1 MHENRTHTLSTQK
14 PDRRSSL
21 RRRIGILAV
30 IACLGVATTAHAK
43 GVFLN
48 GVNIEGVTDQKFEN
62 VTVVIDAEGNVLIT
76 AKGYDVKPAE
86 TGPAPTAT
94 TKAGPVTKKYL
105 LYAETSAPGLVQ
117 YDIDVFVNS
126 VWVKRIS
133 DDERQTNFDITPH
146 VRKGKNVIHFTA
158 TKNVGQGRRSTSPQN
173 TLRVIVGEGNIGGDT
188 VMIDNTIVDYT
199 RNAGEIRNFSNDF
212 EVVGR

>member
-1 MHENRTHTLSTQK
+1 MLALFICACVCVA
-14 PDRRSSL
+14 SL
-21 RRRIGILAV
+21 
-30 IACLGVATTAHAK
+30 AHAK

-76 AKGYDVKPAE
+76 AKGYDVKPADS
-86 TGPAPTAT
+86 GPKPAASA
-94 TKAGPVTKKYL
+94 KAGPVTKKYL
-105 LYAETSAPGLVQ
+105 LYAESNAPGLVQ
-117 YDIDVFVNS
+117 YDIDIFVNS

-133 DDERQTNFDITPH
+133 DDERQANFDITPH
-146 VRKGKNVIHFTA
+146 MRKGKNIIHFTA

-188 VMIDNTIVDYT
+188 VMIDNTIVDYV
-199 RNAGEIRNFSNDF
+199 RNAGEIRNFSNDY
-212 EVVGR
+212 EVAGR